1 MKFWEAMNRDGVNY
15 WQNLAKMSQV
25 TTNYFYH
32 MLRFYND
39 RVNIKVFWV
48 SLQVKHVDKDH
59 LGKAI
64 TVLNVS
70 KIRKHG
76 KFITQNKKSF
86 WSWYFPR
93 EWLSTFLIGWRMLQ
107 VLLIHVYSLQLCMI
121 QFCLRWLSVP
131 PSQSVLLWWH
141 WLWLLL
147 E

>member
-1 MKFWEAMNRDGVNY
+1 MNRDGVNY

-76 KFITQNKKSF
+76 
-86 WSWYFPR
+86 
-93 EWLSTFLIGWRMLQ
+93 
-107 VLLIHVYSLQLCMI
+107 
-121 QFCLRWLSVP
+121 
-131 PSQSVLLWWH
+131 
-141 WLWLLL
+141 
-147 E
+147 

>member
-1 MKFWEAMNRDGVNY
+1 MNCDSVIY

-39 RVNIKVFWV
+39 RVNIKVLWV

-70 KIRKHG
+70 KI
-76 KFITQNKKSF
+76 
-86 WSWYFPR
+86 
-93 EWLSTFLIGWRMLQ
+93 
-107 VLLIHVYSLQLCMI
+107 
-121 QFCLRWLSVP
+121 
-131 PSQSVLLWWH
+131 
-141 WLWLLL
+141 
-147 E
+147 